1 MSPAGL
7 TTILVSHSSTSTSCS
22 TMRLS
27 WSMMACGAPQLRSKP
42 LFQTSI
48 GAHSVYTMAYFR
60 HSSTNRQIPST
71 LVPLSSKVSARIFST
86 TSSRIKS
93 QKEYPRLME
102 HCALSKLRRLRS
114 RLRRQLSGNL
124 TCRLILLCLLS
135 STAVLGLHLV
145 IIRRN
150 ILYLVSDAD
159 SVDRGRWKHEMVFAW
174 SFDKKSHRW
183 PRAWRP
189 LGHSRPRWF

>member
-1 MSPAGL
+1 MSPGRL
-7 TTILVSHSSTSTSCS
+7 TTIFVSHSSTSTSCS

-42 LFQTSI
+42 LLQTSV
-48 GAHSVYTMAYFR
+48 GAHSVFLMAYFR

-71 LVPLSSKVSARIFST
+71 SVPLSSKISARIFST
-86 TSSRIKS
+86 TCSKIKS
-93 QKEYPRLME
+93 HKEYPRLIE
-102 HCALSKLRRLRS
+102 HCALAKLRRLRS
-114 RLRRQLSGNL
+114 RLRRQQSGHL

-150 ILYLVSDAD
+150 ILYLGSDAD
-159 SVDRGRWKHEMVFAW
+159 SVDKGQRKHEMVFAW

-189 LGHSRPRWF
+189 LAHSRPSWF